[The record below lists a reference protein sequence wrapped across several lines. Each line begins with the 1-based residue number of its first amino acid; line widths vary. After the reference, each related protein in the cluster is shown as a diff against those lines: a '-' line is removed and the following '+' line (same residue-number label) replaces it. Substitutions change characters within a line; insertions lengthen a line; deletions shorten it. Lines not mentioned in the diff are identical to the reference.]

1 MPVRRFSHDF
11 LDAIAAHIDGGMAS
25 SRKRN
30 LGWHVDVAARLRGS
44 ELGGSQRFGV
54 HKKRRP
60 SSSMTFGDLAASAR
74 REKISRKGPAFLKL
88 AMS

>member
-11 LDAIAAHIDGGMAS
+11 FDAIAAHIDGGMAS

-54 HKKRRP
+54 HKKTP
-60 SSSMTFGDLAASAR
+60 TIVVNDFGDLAASAR
-74 REKISRKGPAFLKL
+74 REKIRAKDQRS
-88 AMS
+88 